1 MSKIFDCIMFAGET
15 EMLYFRLDHLDG
27 KVDKHI
33 IVEATKTH
41 RGQPRELWVPRHLD
55 CCLHPWASRIHYV
68 TVNFPDHALGPWE
81 REHYQRDQTW
91 YGLAPHA
98 APKDWVLISDC
109 DEIPSD
115 AALTPVPG
123 TPVAI
128 RQRVFHS
135 AVDWEYPEPQLTSV
149 ACQAGYLSWVPGS
162 TSISRLRDARDGL
175 PVVENGGWH
184 FSWVGT
190 NTDRREKLA
199 RSCHLEMSQQEHD
212 AIGTGETYE
221 TGRHYA
227 ADTVSIRAV
236 EVDETW
242 PEYIQKRKCP
252 PNWFRPV

>member
-1 MSKIFDCIMFAGET
+1 MRVFDCIMFAGEVD
-15 EMLYFRLDHLDG
+15 MLYFRLEHLDG

-33 IVEATKTH
+33 IVEAIQTH
-41 RGQPRELWVPRHLD
+41 RGQPREPWVHKHLN
-55 CCLHPWASRIHYV
+55 CCLHPWRDRIV
-68 TVNFPDHALGPWE
+68 PVRVRFPDHALGPWE

-91 YGLAPHA
+91 YGLTPHMAPD
-98 APKDWVLISDC
+98 DWVLIADC

-115 AALTPVPG
+115 AALTPQPY
-123 TPVAI
+123 PAVAI

-149 ACQAGYLSWVPGS
+149 AVRAGNISWVEGS
-162 TSISRLRDARDGL
+162 SSISRVRDARNGL
-175 PVVENGGWH
+175 PVVEHGGWH

-190 NTDRREKLA
+190 NADRQAKLA
-199 RSCHLEMSQQEHD
+199 RSCHLEMSQQEFD

-227 ADTVSIRAV
+227 PDTADIRAV

-242 PEYIQKRKCP
+242 PEYIWKRKCP